1 MRWRPRMPLCRREFI
16 VMERMPPGTPFIGG
30 AGVRARGDFMRI
42 EQHDKSHIVELEDGS
57 RWQIWPGDIA
67 TTLQWLP
74 TTELQISAIND
85 ELCSH
90 ALIDQEGGSRVRVI
104 EASAEWPVAEVRQS
118 LKDG

>member
-1 MRWRPRMPLCRREFI
+1 
-16 VMERMPPGTPFIGG
+16 MELMPPGTPFPWGVD
-30 AGVRARGDFMRI
+30 VRARGDFMRI

-74 TTELQISAIND
+74 TTELQITAIDD

-90 ALIDQEGGSRVRVI
+90 ALIDREGGSRVRVI
-104 EASAEWPVAEVRQS
+104 EANAQWPVAAVRQS
-118 LKDG
+118 LKEG

>member
-1 MRWRPRMPLCRREFI
+1 VVVTSDAPVPSRLHRD
-16 VMERMPPGTPFIGG
+16 GTNATRKAFHWG

-74 TTELQISAIND
+74 TTELQISAIQD

-90 ALIDQEGGSRVRVI
+90 ALIDREGGSRVRVI
-104 EASAEWPVAEVRQS
+104 EASAAWPVAEVRQS

>member
-1 MRWRPRMPLCRREFI
+1 MLLGRRDFI
-16 VMERMPPGTPFIGG
+16 VMELMPPESLSLG
-30 AGVRARGDFMRI
+30 APVCAPRGDFMRI

-74 TTELQISAIND
+74 TTELRISAIND

-104 EASAEWPVAEVRQS
+104 EASAEWPVAEVRLS
-118 LKDG
+118 LKEG